1 MSKSQTGRKRA
12 TQASSPTGQS
22 ETPPA
27 PPARQTEPL
36 KVVPKS
42 QTGRK
47 RATQASSPTGQS
59 ETPPAP
65 PARQTEPRRVEPKS
79 QTGRKR
85 ATQAPSPTGQSE
97 TPPAPPARQTEP
109 LRVEE
114 RGVPAPF
121 SPRRE
126 DQRPSFE
133 KIAIHAYH
141 LWLARGQPV
150 GTDWDDWLEAE
161 RRLAA
166 SA

>member
-12 TQASSPTGQS
+12 TQAPSPTGQS
-22 ETPPA
+22 ETPSAP

-36 KVVPKS
+36 
-42 QTGRK
+42 
-47 RATQASSPTGQS
+47 
-59 ETPPAP
+59 
-65 PARQTEPRRVEPKS
+65 RVEPKS

-97 TPPAPPARQTEP
+97 TPPAPPPARQTEP

-114 RGVPAPF
+114 RGVPAFF

-126 DQRPSFE
+126 DQRPSSE
-133 KIAIHAYH
+133 QIAIYAYH
-141 LWLARGQPV
+141 LWLARGRPV
-150 GTDWDDWLEAE
+150 GTDRDDWLEAE

>member
-12 TQASSPTGQS
+12 TQAPSSTGQS

-27 PPARQTEPL
+27 RQTEPL
-36 KVVPKS
+36 
-42 QTGRK
+42 
-47 RATQASSPTGQS
+47 
-59 ETPPAP
+59 
-65 PARQTEPRRVEPKS
+65 RVEPKS

-109 LRVEE
+109 PMVEE
-114 RGVPAPF
+114 RVVPAFF
-121 SPRRE
+121 SLRRE
-126 DQRPSFE
+126 DQHPSSE
-133 KIAIHAYH
+133 QIAIHAYH
-141 LWLARGQPV
+141 LWLARGRPF

>member
-1 MSKSQTGRKRA
+1 MSKSQTSRKRA
-12 TQASSPTGQS
+12 TQAPSATGQS

-36 KVVPKS
+36 
-42 QTGRK
+42 
-47 RATQASSPTGQS
+47 
-59 ETPPAP
+59 
-65 PARQTEPRRVEPKS
+65 RVESKS

-114 RGVPAPF
+114 HGVLVSF
-121 SPRRE
+121 IPRRE
-126 DQRPSFE
+126 DPHPSSE
-133 KIAIHAYH
+133 QIAIHAYY
-141 LWLARGQPV
+141 LWLARGKPG
-150 GTDWDDWLEAE
+150 GTAWDDWLNAE
-161 RRLAA
+161 RQLAA